1 MDYES
6 KILLNRLIDEVE
18 QLNEPDWWV
27 IGITVVSIIISG
39 ILSYLLF
46 RLTKKLG
53 EQQNTLQQNNL
64 RIQMHQKYF
73 EIYDA
78 LCKDWRTIKNL
89 DHKFDSVMN
98 GVLEFGVCDSKVQN
112 VLDNA
117 KQILPSKQ
125 YSNLVLFFTDYSAI
139 KKTTSQLYSYIDQL
153 DIETRGIL
161 EDKLKTEG
169 LVGFLEKL
177 YEVKGYD
184 DINVYCNS
192 IRRLFNL
199 VESGFIEQIRSYS
212 DLSDIVKCK

>member
-6 KILLNRLIDEVE
+6 KILLNRLVDEVE
-18 QLNEPDWWV
+18 KLNSPDWWV

-78 LCKDWRTIKNL
+78 LCNDWQMIKSLN
-89 DHKFDSVMN
+89 HKFDSVMN

-125 YSNLVLFFTDYSAI
+125 LGNLVLFFTDYSAI
-139 KKTTSQLYSYIDQL
+139 KKTTSLLYSYIDQL
-153 DIETRGIL
+153 DIETRRIL

-212 DLSDIVKCK
+212 DLSDIIKCK

>member
-1 MDYES
+1 MDYET
-6 KILLNRLIDEVE
+6 KILLNRLVEEVE
-18 QLNEPDWWV
+18 KLNEPDWWV

-78 LCKDWRTIKNL
+78 LCNDWQMIKSLN
-89 DHKFDSVMN
+89 HKFDSVLK
-98 GVLEFGVCDSKVQN
+98 GVTVFGPSDSKVQN

-125 YSNLVLFFTDYSAI
+125 LGNLVLFFTDYSAI

-153 DIETRGIL
+153 DIETHRIL
-161 EDKLKTEG
+161 EDKLK
-169 LVGFLEKL
+169 
-177 YEVKGYD
+177 
-184 DINVYCNS
+184 
-192 IRRLFNL
+192 
-199 VESGFIEQIRSYS
+199 SYMR
-212 DLSDIVKCK
+212 